1 MLSQRQRTRQ
11 QWRELDHWL
20 RRRIRMG
27 YWKQQRKV
35 RTKVRHLLALG
46 TSLKHAILTAL
57 SSRSYWHLSRMLA
70 TQTGMTND
78 WLNTVTG

>member
-27 YWKQQRKV
+27 YWKQ
-35 RTKVRHLLALG
+35 
-46 TSLKHAILTAL
+46 
-57 SSRSYWHLSRMLA
+57 
-70 TQTGMTND
+70 
-78 WLNTVTG
+78 